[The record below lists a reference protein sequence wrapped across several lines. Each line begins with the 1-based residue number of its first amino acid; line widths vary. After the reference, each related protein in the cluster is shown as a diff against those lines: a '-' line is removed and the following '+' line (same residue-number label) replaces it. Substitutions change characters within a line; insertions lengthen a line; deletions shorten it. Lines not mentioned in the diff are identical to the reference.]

1 MAAGAVQ
8 ATLLDRVHFTP
19 TDLYRR
25 MDFALDCAFHHGTS
39 MIRSHIN
46 SSSDLN
52 ITDMAWR
59 VFNAMKKKWQDKI
72 ALQGVIFVLPSSEF
86 GINGKASE
94 IASIAIK
101 NGGSILGTSFSSPS
115 IVDESKVIYQGGTR
129 TAEFLDELGALFAL
143 AKQLGDLHLDVHVD
157 EHGDGTSDSLLAL
170 ARMTLQNSYQGK
182 VTASHCCSLSLAS
195 PEHFQSTVKCL
206 QEAEISVVSLPA
218 CNLYL
223 QVYFLLPYTTPFE

>member
-1 MAAGAVQ
+1 
-8 ATLLDRVHFTP
+8 
-19 TDLYRR
+19 

-101 NGGSILGTSFSSPS
+101 NGGSILGTSSSSPS